1 MTIDESFATI
11 SDRMIGGIMFH
22 IQLSNYFNFLGLKG
36 YAECHKYHYY
46 DENKHYVDLC
56 DYYINHYNKLI
67 AEKKI
72 ENKGIIPDDWYMF
85 TRFNVD
91 SNIRKTSIKT
101 GIDQWV
107 KWERETK
114 AMLEQQYQ
122 NLINLNA
129 IAMAKKVEEIIKDV
143 DEELAHAEKKLLFLK
158 AVDYNIS
165 DIMNEQEEVYKHF
178 HKKIKEIELL

>member
-1 MTIDESFATI
+1 MTVDESFAAI

-22 IQLSNYFNFLGLKG
+22 IQLFNYFNFLGLKG

-46 DENKHYVDLC
+46 DENKNYVDLC
-56 DYYINHYNKLI
+56 NYCVNHHNKLI

-72 ENKGIIPDDWYMF
+72 ENKSIIPDDWYMF

-91 SNIRKTSIKT
+91 PNIRKTAVKT
-101 GIDQWV
+101 GIEQWV

-114 AMLEQQYQ
+114 SMLEQNYQ
-122 NLINLNA
+122 NLINLNEIA
-129 IAMAKKVEEIIKDV
+129 IAEKISEIVKDV
-143 DEELAHAEKKLLFLK
+143 DEELAQAEKELLFLK

-165 DIMNEQEEVYKHF
+165 DIITEQEEVCKHF
-178 HKKIKEIELL
+178 KKKIKEIELL